1 MDNFYLSFRSVVYT
15 LKRESNKIGVIRV
28 IIRFYYIK
36 VNRVVLEYI
45 SNQYDA
51 KNKYL
56 QFRYNNILYTEK
68 HLARVINNY

>member
-56 QFRYNNILYTEK
+56 
-68 HLARVINNY
+68 